1 MCVSDRDLCE
11 QSVYVLQLLTGVRL
25 YLASEA
31 GVKFRKIW
39 NRIWKKFTFL
49 LILLFTALILT
60 LIGFAGENSIYS
72 GYAIKP
78 FSQPH
83 LMLVFEG
90 IHDGIYPWDLIVNRG
105 GSGNGATMAG
115 ERGTQRAAEEEDTG
129 AMTSQIAEADTGE
142 DSEAQERSSAVKS
155 SAAET
160 GTDSEAASEEVT
172 QDVSADAALPEGV
185 CNPVMQAV
193 DYGVANVSFLSPEDT
208 VYNNDTEGIF
218 ARDGTY
224 YKLQAV
230 DSSYFEDALFIGDSR
245 TVGLCEYGSL
255 RGTAEFLA
263 KESINVYYLLDHEL
277 DYTGAD
283 GTTASRTVEDVL
295 DGKQYGKIYVD
306 LGVNELGS
314 GTTKTFYEKY
324 REILSLIRD
333 KQPEAIIFIQGIMH
347 VDKALSSSD
356 SSRNNTVIVQR
367 NEAIAT
373 LANGRDIFYIDMNP
387 YVCDENGDLKD
398 DLSGDGVHLKA
409 SAYENWDRSLMENA
423 IVRNSDDWAGY
434 TSAARLP
441 LLASQFDSQ
450 GVE

>member
-1 MCVSDRDLCE
+1 M
-11 QSVYVLQLLTGVRL
+11 
-25 YLASEA
+25 
-31 GVKFRKIW
+31 KFRKIW
-39 NRIWKKFTFL
+39 KRIWKKFTFL
-49 LILLFTALILT
+49 LILFFTALILT

-78 FSQPH
+78 LSQPH

-90 IHDGIYPWDLIVNRG
+90 IHDGIYPWDLILNRG
-105 GSGNGATMAG
+105 GSGNDVVMDG
-115 ERGTQRAAEEEDTG
+115 EGGTQSAAEEED
-129 AMTSQIAEADTGE
+129 ALARTSQAAEADTDG
-142 DSEAQERSSAVKS
+142 DSEAQAES

-160 GTDSEAASEEVT
+160 GKDSEAASEEVT

-324 REILSLIRD
+324 REILSLIRE

-398 DLSGDGVHLKA
+398 ELSGDGVHLKA

-423 IVRNSDDWAGY
+423 IVRNSDDWPGSY
-434 TSAARLP
+434 LT
-441 LLASQFDSQ
+441 SQFDSQ